1 VAEMPDAG
9 KTNTEATNIR
19 IIEQL
24 ADAVKKL
31 KFGQIVITVHNSK
44 IVQIE
49 KTEKIRFNDGHYENG
64 SGI

>member
-1 VAEMPDAG
+1 MTDAA
-9 KTNTEATNIR
+9 KTTIDTANTR

-31 KFGQIVITVHNSK
+31 KFGQIVVTVHNSK
-44 IVQIE
+44 IVQIDR
-49 KTEKIRFNDGHYENG
+49 TEKIRFNDANYENG

>member
-1 VAEMPDAG
+1 MADIT
-9 KTNTEATNIR
+9 KTPIDTTNAKIL
-19 IIEQL
+19 EQV

-31 KFGQIVITVHNSK
+31 KFGQIVVTVHNSK